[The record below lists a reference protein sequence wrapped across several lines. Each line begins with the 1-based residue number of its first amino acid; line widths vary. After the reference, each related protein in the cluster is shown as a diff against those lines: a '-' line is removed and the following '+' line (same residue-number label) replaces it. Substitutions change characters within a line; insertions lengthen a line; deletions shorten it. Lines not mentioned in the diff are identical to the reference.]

1 MGESWG
7 DVRESLRANVESA
20 DRMCSLRSAA
30 VARRYWA
37 DVSVPSSRE
46 ILTVAMETWRR
57 LADVGRVETMVGA
70 EGAAM
75 VSVSHRLVGTLSFRP

>member
-20 DRMCSLRSAA
+20 DRMCRLRSAV
-30 VARRYWA
+30 VARRYWV
-37 DVSVPSSRE
+37 DTSVPSSRE
-46 ILTVAMETWRR
+46 IWTVSMETWRR
-57 LADVGRVETMVGA
+57 LADVGRVETMVGV

-75 VSVSHRLVGTLSFRP
+75 VLVSHLLLGTLSFRP